1 MSEILLEFWKSSG
14 LSQLFQCDTVLFGLH
29 MPGELIMI
37 AIACLFLYLA
47 IHKGYEPLSSHSH
60 SVWHASGES
69 AQDRPDGCRGR
80 G

>member
-29 MPGELIMI
+29 LPGELIMI
-37 AIACLFLYLA
+37 GIACLFLYLA
-47 IHKGYEPLSSHSH
+47 IHKGYEPYLLIPIAFGMLL
-60 SVWHASGES
+60 V
-69 AQDRPDGCRGR
+69 DRPDGCRGR